1 MEKVKNVLL
10 FVLPPMLVVMLLFDR
25 CIEEQTEMQ
34 ESYRDTIRTTFV
46 DTIPYYIPTPRDS
59 IVVRYITERLPKAER
74 DTLGGDVNVASKTD
88 STEVVIPIEQREYE
102 DSTYHAWVS
111 GYLVRLDS
119 IRTYTQR
126 DVVTIREN
134 IKEKPK
140 RWHIGLQAGY
150 GVGPRGVQPYIG
162 IGVTYSII
170 SF

>member
-1 MEKVKNVLL
+1 MDKVKNVLL
-10 FVLPPMLVVMLLFDR
+10 FVLLPMLVVMLLFDR
-25 CIEEQTEMQ
+25 CIEEQTGKQ
-34 ESYRDTIRTTFV
+34 ESYRDTIKTTII
-46 DTIPYYIPTPRDS
+46 DTIPYYTPTPRDS
-59 IVVRYITERLPKAER
+59 VVVRYITERLPNAER
-74 DTLGGDVNVASKTD
+74 DTISGDVNIGSKTD

-111 GYLVRLDS
+111 GYRVRLDS

>member
-1 MEKVKNVLL
+1 MDKVKNILLCVLL
-10 FVLPPMLVVMLLFDR
+10 PMLVVMLLFDR

-34 ESYRDTIRTTFV
+34 ESYRDTIRTIFV
-46 DTIPYYIPTPRDS
+46 DTIPYYTPTPRDS
-59 IVVRYITERLPKAER
+59 VVVRYITERLPKAER
-74 DTLGGDVNVASKTD
+74 DTFGNDINVGSKTD
-88 STEVVIPIEQREYE
+88 SADVVIPIEQREYE

-111 GYLVRLDS
+111 GYRVRLDS

-134 IKEKPK
+134 IKERPK

>member
-1 MEKVKNVLL
+1 MDKVKNILLCVLL
-10 FVLPPMLVVMLLFDR
+10 PMLVVMLLFDR
-25 CIEEQTEMQ
+25 CIEEQVERHV
-34 ESYRDTIRTTFV
+34 SYRDTIRTTFV
-46 DTIPYYIPTPRDS
+46 DTIPYYTPTPRDS
-59 IVVRYITERLPKAER
+59 VVVRYITERLPKAER
-74 DTLGGDVNVASKTD
+74 DTFGNDINVVSKTD
-88 STEVVIPIEQREYE
+88 SADVVIPIEQREYE
-102 DSTYHAWVS
+102 DSTYHAWIS
-111 GYLVRLDS
+111 GYKVRLDS

-134 IKEKPK
+134 IKERPK

>member
-1 MEKVKNVLL
+1 MDKVKNILLCVLL
-10 FVLPPMLVVMLLFDR
+10 PMLVVMLLFDR
-25 CIEEQTEMQ
+25 CIEEQVERHV
-34 ESYRDTIRTTFV
+34 SYRDTIRTTFV
-46 DTIPYYIPTPRDS
+46 DTIPYYTPTPRDS
-59 IVVRYITERLPKAER
+59 VVVRYITERLPNAER
-74 DTLGGDVNVASKTD
+74 DTLRGDVNVGSKTD
-88 STEVVIPIEQREYE
+88 STDVVIPIEQREYE

-111 GYLVRLDS
+111 GYKVRLDS

-140 RWHIGLQAGY
+140 RLHIGLQAGY

>member
-1 MEKVKNVLL
+1 MDKVKNVLL
-10 FVLPPMLVVMLLFDR
+10 FVLLPMLVVMLLFDR

-34 ESYRDTIRTTFV
+34 ESYRDTIKTTII
-46 DTIPYYIPTPRDS
+46 DTIPYYTPTPRDS
-59 IVVRYITERLPKAER
+59 VVVRYITERLPNAER
-74 DTLGGDVNVASKTD
+74 DTISGDVNIGTKTD

-111 GYLVRLDS
+111 GYRVRLDS